1 MIVIVIA
8 SFFFFFFLLVYSISL
23 LLQIAF
29 EGFSAHL
36 QTELVELWIALYIG
50 LIPVHSL

>member
-8 SFFFFFFLLVYSISL
+8 SFFFFFLLVYSISL

>member
-8 SFFFFFFLLVYSISL
+8 SFFSFFLLVYSISL